1 VIQQDDLI
9 YVTGAEIDAARTAR
23 KGWTRRQLARWGVA
37 WPPQKGWR
45 IGLQNGR
52 RPDKGTEKLP
62 RLSRREQKRHA
73 DDQQREKDGG
83 KLKRRATEEHA
94 QDVCK
99 VCGKPASITITQG
112 IKPNGALN
120 VMWFC
125 SRACAGTVAV
135 ATMTHILN

>member
-1 VIQQDDLI
+1 VIQRDDLI
-9 YVTGAEIDAARTAR
+9 YVTGAEIDAARTAAG
-23 KGWTRRQLARWGVA
+23 GWTRRQLAQWGVA

-45 IGLQNGR
+45 IALQTGR

-62 RLSRREQKRHA
+62 PLSQRERKRHA

-83 KLKRRATEEHA
+83 KLKKRATEEHA

-112 IKPNGALN
+112 MKPNGALN

-125 SRACAGTVAV
+125 SHACADTVPWQP
-135 ATMTHILN
+135 

>member
-52 RPDKGTEKLP
+52 RPDKGTEKLT

-73 DDQQREKDGG
+73 DD
-83 KLKRRATEEHA
+83 
-94 QDVCK
+94 
-99 VCGKPASITITQG
+99 
-112 IKPNGALN
+112 
-120 VMWFC
+120 
-125 SRACAGTVAV
+125 
-135 ATMTHILN
+135 